1 MERGDNVPNRLKA
14 SWLQNKMHSF
24 PGGINT
30 RWKNSKQTRWKGSVD
45 VFLSYFLWFISG
57 FVCVNTSTLHMLVI
71 YIEYQGLFM
80 FGLES
85 PKQTNKKHETHLS
98 LFSTAQLQT
107 TMSVAHFQNHILTW
121 YKTLWNVNIDRR
133 WEHSSWGSDLNL
145 RFSSPL
151 FFPDLQEMLRCHVKV
166 FTVCWQKCHF
176 HGAYLRDPVR
186 AGER

>member
-1 MERGDNVPNRLKA
+1 MEGGDNVPNRLKA

-30 RWKNSKQTRWKGSVD
+30 RWKNSKQTRWKGSLVA
-45 VFLSYFLWFISG
+45 FLSYFLWVISG
-57 FVCVNTSTLHMLVI
+57 FVCEHERMHMLVI

-85 PKQTNKKHETHLS
+85 PKTDGGKKKRKTHSS
-98 LFSTAQLQT
+98 LFSTAQPQT

-145 RFSSPL
+145 RLSSPL
-151 FFPDLQEMLRCHVKV
+151 FSDL
-166 FTVCWQKCHF
+166 
-176 HGAYLRDPVR
+176 
-186 AGER
+186 